1 MAWAQADHQV
11 IKDCGRWRS
20 DAYLRYIREC
30 RGEYMSFVTQLCSA
44 DVDDFE
50 ADHLDV
56 DGGELDE
63 EDYE

>member
-1 MAWAQADHQV
+1 MAFVQASAQV

-20 DAYLRYIREC
+20 DAYLRYIRER
-30 RGEYMSFVTQLCSA
+30 RGEYMTYMQEMCNA

-63 EDYE
+63 TDYE